1 MPFRLHI
8 DLPLS
13 DDENTSSNDAQTIV
27 NAVINAIKKE
37 KESLTGDF
45 DLRVKVLQYRLAN
58 DNDRRIKNYLVK
70 DENNHVSEK
79 KTVVEL

>member
-13 DDENTSSNDAQTIV
+13 DDETTSSNDAQTIV

-45 DLRVKVLQYRLAN
+45 DLRVKVLQYKLSK
-58 DNDRRIKNYLVK
+58 DEDRRNANYLNK
-70 DENNHVSEK
+70 DQNGHVSGK
-79 KTVVEL
+79 KNKVDL